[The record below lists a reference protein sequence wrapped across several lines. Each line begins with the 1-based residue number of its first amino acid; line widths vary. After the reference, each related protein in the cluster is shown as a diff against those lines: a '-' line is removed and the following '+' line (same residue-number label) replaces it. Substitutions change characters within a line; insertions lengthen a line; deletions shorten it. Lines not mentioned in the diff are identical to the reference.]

1 LILASRF
8 NEVQRYVSNTGHFF
22 DFIAVVANKRVFDN
36 LRPEFREAVR
46 TSMAKAVAW
55 QRSVAKDNDEKA
67 LAELRRLGM
76 QYDEMP
82 ASEIA
87 KMREM
92 TAGVVDEIRRRV
104 GAELVD
110 RVLAEVRRQAGS

>member
-1 LILASRF
+1 M
-8 NEVQRYVSNTGHFF
+8 SNTGHFF
-22 DFIAVVANKRVFDN
+22 DFISVVANKRVFDN
-36 LRPEFREAVR
+36 LRPEFQAAIR
-46 TSMAKAVAW
+46 TNMAKAIAA
-55 QRSVAKDNDEKA
+55 QRSVAKENDEKA
-67 LAELRRLGM
+67 LVELRRLGM

-82 ASEIA
+82 AAEIA

-92 TAGVVDEIRRRV
+92 TAGVIEEIRRRV

>member
-1 LILASRF
+1 
-8 NEVQRYVSNTGHFF
+8 
-22 DFIAVVANKRVFDN
+22 
-36 LRPEFREAVR
+36 
-46 TSMAKAVAW
+46 
-55 QRSVAKDNDEKA
+55 
-67 LAELRRLGM
+67 M